1 MEVDGDF
8 SGYQLLVRAAG
19 RPWGVA
25 GERWTSC
32 PAQTGSQFSCG
43 PQARHCSPGARLPQE
58 RKETSGDQGAT
69 AWQSELRERSGLAGK
84 LSRCMSCSGAWPSL
98 LLPSGRLS
106 ESWRSGALC
115 HGVPGL
121 GSVSDLSGLS
131 KSAVIEPHSS
141 SGSLSSRNKALLSS
155 AVDRRAPEEEQEGR
169 GGSSR
174 CEAVG

>member
-69 AWQSELRERSGLAGK
+69 AWQSELSH
-84 LSRCMSCSGAWPSL
+84 CMSCSGAWPSL

-131 KSAVIEPHSS
+131 KFAVIEPHSS